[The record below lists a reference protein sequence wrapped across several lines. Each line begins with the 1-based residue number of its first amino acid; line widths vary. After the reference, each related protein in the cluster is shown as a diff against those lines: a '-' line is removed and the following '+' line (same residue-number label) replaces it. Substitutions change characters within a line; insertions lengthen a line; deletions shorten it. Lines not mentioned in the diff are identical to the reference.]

1 MKIRK
6 KKWKKKEKWK
16 KKKNIKNIKNIF
28 YEKIR
33 ETKYGE
39 TTNTVKSLLP
49 VAHTRT
55 QGNVRGHILYYYY
68 SKKKAREKAGHA
80 QNILLVRFSSGHFRM
95 RMRTCSLPVAPPP
108 QVRLELYPY
117 TTDVSLTTARTFLG
131 IKSVQY
137 DDCYQVSCLT
147 VSKFLLL
154 SSYILCYFQNRISLI
169 NVYRQMFSLSFF
181 WIESS
186 LMKDGFCFVVIFF
199 NYFLYTLY

>member
-1 MKIRK
+1 MGK
-6 KKWKKKEKWK
+6 
-16 KKKNIKNIKNIF
+16 
-28 YEKIR
+28 
-33 ETKYGE
+33 T
-39 TTNTVKSLLP
+39 
-49 VAHTRT
+49 
-55 QGNVRGHILYYYY
+55 
-68 SKKKAREKAGHA
+68 GHA
-80 QNILLVRFSSGHFRM
+80 QHILLVRVSSGHMTSGHFRM
-95 RMRTCSLPVAPPP
+95 RMRTCSLPV
-108 QVRLELYPY
+108 VRLELYPY